1 MNRNLLIKL
10 TLAGVGICLLVIVGS
25 FFTDPPKKTEPD
37 PAQLFN
43 PSGNFTLTGTS
54 GEPFQLQD
62 LRGNIVLLFFG
73 YTSCPDACPSTLA
86 KLQRAFNLL
95 SKEEVEQVRTVF
107 ISVDPERDN
116 PKLLKEYV
124 EYFGVNA
131 IGLTG
136 TKAEIDNVV

>member
-1 MNRNLLIKL
+1 VKRNLLIKL
-10 TLAGVGICLLVIVGS
+10 TLGGIGICLLVIVGS

-95 SKEEVEQVRTVF
+95 TGSSPLTTAVRQA
-107 ISVDPERDN
+107 SQAL
-116 PKLLKEYV
+116 PKAAAL
-124 EYFGVNA
+124 GVRPTQA
-131 IGLTG
+131 
-136 TKAEIDNVV
+136 